1 MTQNLDRSTT
11 EKIDLS
17 VLAKDTT
24 IVLAIQSTGI
34 IVTYLMEIALAQWLG
49 RTEYGIYQYVIAWS
63 LLMAVPAGLGLPITV
78 LRFVAEY
85 QVQEAWGLLWGIVQ
99 SSWLITILASL
110 LLSLVTA
117 SGIFVWN
124 HYHPFAYATPLLI
137 GIGLIPLQALMNL
150 QVETARATQ
159 DMTLAY
165 GPSKIIWPVMLL
177 FGASLFL
184 AISHT
189 LTENSAIVI
198 AQITLFLVVLF
209 QLCLLWMK
217 LRQEF
222 EAARPSYALKQWLSV
237 ALIMSLNH
245 GCFLF
250 LANTDTI
257 MVGSIL
263 GSESAG
269 MYAAAVKT
277 ARWVSFVYDIIN
289 FVAAP
294 SFAVLHAQDNKE
306 ELQRIVSEVSIWIFW
321 PSATIALLLITF
333 SQPILGLFGSEF
345 IPASWQLKI
354 LVSGNLFS
362 ALCGSV
368 GYLIVM
374 TGHQNKSAIVM
385 VSAVII
391 NIVLNAIAIPLIGAV
406 GAAVA
411 TALTTALW
419 SICLAILVIKYV
431 GVDPMVYRRFW
442 QREPSGLR

>member
-1 MTQNLDRSTT
+1 MTQNTDTSIK
-11 EKIDLS
+11 ENFDLS
-17 VLAKDTT
+17 VLAKDAG
-24 IVLAIQSTGI
+24 IVLSIQFAGI
-34 IVTYLMEIALAQWLG
+34 FVTYFMEICLAQWLG
-49 RTEYGIYQYVIAWS
+49 KAEYGTYQYVIAWS
-63 LLMAVPAGLGLPITV
+63 LLMAIPAGLGLPITV
-78 LRFVAEY
+78 LRFVSEY
-85 QVQEAWGLLWGIVQ
+85 KVKEAWGLLWGIIK
-99 SSWLITILASL
+99 SSWLLTILASV
-110 LLSLVTA
+110 LLSLATA
-117 SGIFVWN
+117 SSIFVWN
-124 HYHPFAYATPLLI
+124 YYHPFAYAIPLLI
-137 GIGLIPLQALMNL
+137 GIGLIPLQALINL

-165 GPSKIIWPVMLL
+165 GPSKLLWPVMLL
-177 FGASLFL
+177 LSTSLFL
-184 AISHT
+184 AINHT
-189 LTENSAIVI
+189 LTKNSAIII
-198 AQITLFLVVLF
+198 AEITLFLVVLF
-209 QLCLLWMK
+209 QLSVLWLK
-217 LRQEF
+217 LRQEIEF
-222 EAARPSYALKQWLSV
+222 AQPIYALKQWLSV

-294 SFAVLHAQDNKE
+294 SFVILHAQNNKK
-306 ELQRIVSEVSIWIFW
+306 ELQEVVSEVSIWIFW
-321 PSATIALLLITF
+321 PSTAIALFLISF

-345 IPASWQLKI
+345 MPASWQLKI
-354 LVSGNLFS
+354 LVLGYLFNT
-362 ALCGSV
+362 LCGSV

-385 VSAVII
+385 VSAVIV

-406 GAAVA
+406 GAAIA

-419 SICLAILVIKYV
+419 SISLAVLVIKYV
-431 GVDPMVYRRFW
+431 GVNPMIYRRLW
-442 QREPSGLR
+442 QQEPPV

>member
-1 MTQNLDRSTT
+1 
-11 EKIDLS
+11 
-17 VLAKDTT
+17 
-24 IVLAIQSTGI
+24 
-34 IVTYLMEIALAQWLG
+34 MEICLAQWLG
-49 RTEYGIYQYVIAWS
+49 STEYGIYQYVIAWS

-85 QVQEAWGLLWGIVQ
+85 RVQEAWGLLWGIVQ
-99 SSWLITILASL
+99 SSWLMTIVASL

-137 GIGLIPLQALMNL
+137 GIGLIPLQALINL
-150 QVETARATQ
+150 QVETARGTQ
-159 DMTLAY
+159 DVALAY
-165 GPSKIIWPVMLL
+165 GPSKLIWPVMLL

-184 AISHT
+184 AINHT

-198 AQITLFLVVLF
+198 AQITLLVVVLF
-209 QLCLLWMK
+209 QLSLLWLK
-217 LRQEF
+217 LREEF
-222 EAARPSYALKQWLSV
+222 EIAPPSYALKKWFSV

-257 MVGSIL
+257 MVGSIV

-277 ARWVSFVYDIIN
+277 ARWVSFVYDIVN

-294 SFAVLHAQDNKE
+294 SFVILYAQNKKE
-306 ELQRIVSEVSIWIFW
+306 ELQEVVSEVSVWIFW
-321 PSATIALLLITF
+321 PSVAIALLLIGF

-345 IPASWQLKI
+345 MPASWQLKI
-354 LVSGNLFS
+354 LVLGYLFS

-368 GYLIVM
+368 GYLMVM
-374 TGHQNKSAIVM
+374 TGNQNKSAIVM

-391 NIVLNAIAIPLIGAV
+391 NIILNAIAIPLMGAV
-406 GAAVA
+406 GAAIA

-431 GVDPMVYRRFW
+431 GVNPMFYRGLW
-442 QREPSGLR
+442 QRETSSLS

>member
-1 MTQNLDRSTT
+1 MTQTSDTSIKENFN
-11 EKIDLS
+11 LS
-17 VLAKDTT
+17 VLAKDAG
-24 IVLAIQSTGI
+24 IVLGIQFAGI
-34 IVTYLMEIALAQWLG
+34 FITYLMEVCLAQWLG
-49 RTEYGIYQYVIAWS
+49 KAEYGIYQYVIAWS
-63 LLMAVPAGLGLPITV
+63 VLMAIPAGLGLPITT

-85 QVQEAWGLLWGIVQ
+85 RVKEAWGLLWGIVQ
-99 SSWLITILASL
+99 SSWLLTILASL
-110 LLSLVTA
+110 LLGSVTA
-117 SGIFVWN
+117 IGIFFWN
-124 HYHPFAYATPLLI
+124 DRHPFTYAIPLLI
-137 GIGLIPLQALMNL
+137 GIGLIPLQALINL

-165 GPSKIIWPVMLL
+165 GPSKLLWPVMLL
-177 FGASLFL
+177 LSASLFL
-184 AISHT
+184 EINHT
-189 LTENSAIVI
+189 LTENSAIII
-198 AQITLFLVVLF
+198 AEITLFLVVLF
-209 QLCLLWMK
+209 QLSLLWLK
-217 LRQEF
+217 LGQEF
-222 EAARPSYALKQWLSV
+222 ESAQPIYALKQWLSV

-294 SFAVLHAQDNKE
+294 SFVILYTQNNKK

-321 PSATIALLLITF
+321 PSVAIALLLIGF

-345 IPASWQLKI
+345 MPASWQLKI

-391 NIVLNAIAIPLIGAV
+391 NVVLNAIAIPLIGGV
-406 GAAVA
+406 GAAIA

-419 SICLAILVIKYV
+419 SISLAILVIKYV
-431 GVDPMVYRRFW
+431 GVNPMVYRKLW
-442 QREPSGLR
+442 QQEPPV